1 MSILEVRDV
10 SIIYSDD
17 KRVAVEHA
25 SFKIEAGEYACI
37 IGSNGSGKST
47 LVKGIVGLV
56 PVTSGEV
63 IHALS
68 PEQYA
73 YLSQITEVE
82 RDFPATVRE
91 VVLTGMQRSGRR
103 FPFYTR
109 EDRKKAADAMET
121 LDITDLADYR
131 IGNLSGGQKQRVLL
145 ARALCREPKLLILD
159 EPTRGVDVGAKSDIH
174 SLMCEFAA
182 KGMAVIMISSD
193 VKHR

>member
-73 YLSQITEVE
+73 YLSQITEIEIFRQPSEKLFWRACSVPE
-82 RDFPATVRE
+82 DVFLFIREKTGRKLQMPWRHWILQICQITGSATFQAVRSSVCFWQE
-91 VVLTGMQRSGRR
+91 LFAENRS
-103 FPFYTR
+103 F
-109 EDRKKAADAMET
+109 
-121 LDITDLADYR
+121 
-131 IGNLSGGQKQRVLL
+131 
-145 ARALCREPKLLILD
+145 
-159 EPTRGVDVGAKSDIH
+159 
-174 SLMCEFAA
+174 
-182 KGMAVIMISSD
+182 
-193 VKHR
+193 

>member
-73 YLSQITEVE
+73 YLSQITEIEISRQPSEKLFWRACSVPE
-82 RDFPATVRE
+82 DVFLFIREKTGRKLQMPWKRWILQIWQITGSATFQAVRSSVCFWQE
-91 VVLTGMQRSGRR
+91 LFAENRS
-103 FPFYTR
+103 F
-109 EDRKKAADAMET
+109 
-121 LDITDLADYR
+121 
-131 IGNLSGGQKQRVLL
+131 
-145 ARALCREPKLLILD
+145 
-159 EPTRGVDVGAKSDIH
+159 
-174 SLMCEFAA
+174 
-182 KGMAVIMISSD
+182 
-193 VKHR
+193 

>member
-73 YLSQITEVE
+73 YLSQITELY
-82 RDFPATVRE
+82 DLYRE
-91 VVLTGMQRSGRR
+91 VINVSVLERNQNDIYKSVII
-103 FPFYTR
+103 Y
-109 EDRKKAADAMET
+109 KADNPNQVLKANPSVGSSSECHC
-121 LDITDLADYR
+121 
-131 IGNLSGGQKQRVLL
+131 LS
-145 ARALCREPKLLILD
+145 LIH
-159 EPTRGVDVGAKSDIH
+159 I
-174 SLMCEFAA
+174 
-182 KGMAVIMISSD
+182 
-193 VKHR
+193 